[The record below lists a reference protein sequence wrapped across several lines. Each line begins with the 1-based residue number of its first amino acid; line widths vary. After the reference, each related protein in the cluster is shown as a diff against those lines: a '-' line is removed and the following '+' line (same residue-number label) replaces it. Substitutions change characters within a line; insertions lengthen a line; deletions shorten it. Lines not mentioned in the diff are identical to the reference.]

1 MHTLKHFL
9 PKLNTNQPA
18 AKRPQLSHFENLQAW
33 MQQEQE
39 AKVEEEEEDK
49 DIDIE
54 EDVVEEAVHGTL
66 FPMT

>member
-1 MHTLKHFL
+1 
-9 PKLNTNQPA
+9 
-18 AKRPQLSHFENLQAW
+18 

-39 AKVEEEEEDK
+39 AEVEEEEEDR
-49 DIDIE
+49 DIE